1 MESLESIALSR
12 MSTMTR
18 KIDIIA
24 NNIANASTTGYK
36 AARMFFSEYLQEAGQ
51 DELSYV
57 HGYGTIRDYSNGSLQ
72 FTNNALDVAID
83 GEGFFVVNN
92 GEGER
97 YTRNG
102 HFRVDEQRQIV
113 ATEDSSYA
121 ETVERRLVTSDGYP
135 VLGEQLTPIVIPN
148 ADKVEI
154 SPEGLIKVNGTV
166 VEKLQVVTFDNP
178 QLLAQAEAGV
188 FKTDETPIPVEQPK
202 IIQGALES
210 SNVQPIVELTQMIEV
225 MRSFQASQ
233 KLIQDDDEA
242 KRKAIRTIAGIAA

>member
-18 KIDIIA
+18 QIDIIA

-51 DELSYV
+51 DELSYD
-57 HGYGTIRDYSNGSLQ
+57 HGSLQ